1 MIARPNVVPAEAG
14 VQADFDWL
22 LRWRGRRLA
31 AWAAPP
37 IEYKSLSPPPPA
49 PLFASRAEKLEVLE
63 RLFRCTPEQRRFI
76 LRSLPRPM
84 VRALDEEWWWQAH
97 GGQEEPESAPNGEP
111 WRVWAIVAGRGFG
124 KTRAGAEWVWAR
136 AREDG
141 RARIALV
148 AATIDEVVRVM
159 IEGESGLI
167 ALARSGEA
175 ARWIPSK
182 RLLRFSSGAEAHVYS
197 AERPEALRGPQH
209 HYAWCD
215 ELAKW
220 PRLTGT
226 GQSKAGTA
234 WDNLMLGLRL
244 GDRPRTLVT
253 TTPRPGP
260 LLKRLLALPRCAV
273 THGRTDENPHLPRD
287 FREAMREMYGD
298 TRLGR
303 QELEGLLLDEFEGAL
318 WSRDLLEKA
327 RCLPPHAQHGE
338 GDQAMPG
345 GGVTGSEAMGSLENL
360 GLGAIYPSTSFADGC
375 SATGSGSRHATGMP
389 TRLHPPPHLPMGRQI
404 RRIVIGLDPPASSH
418 GDSCGIIVCAKDEE
432 GTAWV
437 LADHTAHGLSPEAWA
452 ARVAETAALYAATLV
467 VAEKNNGGEMI
478 AAVLRAADHDLP
490 VRLRHAGPSK
500 AARAEPIALR
510 FETGRARLAGFFPD
524 LEDQLCALTW
534 TGYQGPGSPDRADA
548 MVWAMTE
555 LFEKE
560 RAEPRVRRL

>member
-1 MIARPNVVPAEAG
+1 MTVTRPCPLAASKS
-14 VQADFDWL
+14 QAQAFGWL
-22 LRWRGRRLA
+22 LRWKLSRFPGPG
-31 AWAAPP
+31 AAP
-37 IEYKSLSPPPPA
+37 IEHKSLVPPA
-49 PLFASRAEKLEVLE
+49 LLPMSRRERLEVLV
-63 RLFRCTPEQRRFI
+63 RLVKCTYEQRLVV
-76 LRSLPRPM
+76 LRDLAPPA
-84 VRALDEEWWWQAH
+84 VKALEEEWWWQAH
-97 GGQEEPESAPNGEP
+97 KGQKEPKAGSNGEP

-124 KTRAGAEWVWAR
+124 KTRAGAEWIWAR

-167 ALARSGEA
+167 ELARCDEE
-175 ARWIPSK
+175 ARWIPSR
-182 RLLRFSSGAEAHVYS
+182 RLLLFPSGAEAHVYS

-244 GDRPRTLVT
+244 GDRPRTIVT

-260 LLKRLLALPRCAV
+260 LLKRILALPRCAV
-273 THGRTDENPHLPRD
+273 TKGRTDQNPHLPRD
-287 FREAMREMYGD
+287 FREAVREMYGD

-303 QELEGLLLDEFEGAL
+303 QELEGLLLEEYEGAL
-318 WSRDLLEKA
+318 WTRDLLEKA
-327 RCLPPHAQHGE
+327 RGIPSPCRGE
-338 GDQAMPG
+338 GQ
-345 GGVTGSEAMGSLENL
+345 VREANQGEGRSDVE
-360 GLGAIYPSTSFADGC
+360 GAGTVP
-375 SATGSGSRHATGMP
+375 
-389 TRLHPPPHLPMGRQI
+389 HPPAAALRAPPSPFQGEGFK
-404 RRIVIGLDPPASSH
+404 RIVIGLDPPASTH

-432 GTAWV
+432 GVAWV
-437 LADHTAHGLSPEAWA
+437 LADLTAHGLSPEAWA
-452 ARVAETAALYAATLV
+452 ARVAETAALFGATLI

-490 VRLRHAGPSK
+490 VTLRHAGPSK

-510 FETGRARLAGFFPD
+510 FETGRARLAGHFPE

-534 TGYQGPGSPDRADA
+534 SGYQGPGSPDRADA

>member
-1 MIARPNVVPAEAG
+1 MTVPRPCPLASSNL
-14 VQADFDWL
+14 QAQAFGWL
-22 LRWRGRRLA
+22 LRWRLSRFPDSGGARV
-31 AWAAPP
+31 
-37 IEYKSLSPPPPA
+37 EYKSLVPPA
-49 PLFASRAEKLEVLE
+49 PPLTSRRELLEVLE
-63 RLFRCTPEQRRFI
+63 RLAKCSYEQRLVI
-76 LRSLPRPM
+76 LRGLPPPA
-84 VRALDEEWWWQAH
+84 VKALEEEWWWQAH
-97 GGQEEPESAPNGEP
+97 GGQKEPKAASNGEP

-124 KTRAGAEWVWAR
+124 KTRAGAEWIWAR

-167 ALARSGEA
+167 ALARCDEE
-175 ARWIPSK
+175 ARWVPSK
-182 RLLRFSSGAEAHVYS
+182 RLLLFPSGAQAHLYS

-244 GDRPRTLVT
+244 GGRPRTLVT

-260 LLKRLLALPRCAV
+260 LLKRVLALPRCAV
-273 THGRTDENPHLPRD
+273 TKGRTDENPHLPRD
-287 FREAMREMYGD
+287 FREAVREMYGD

-303 QELEGLLLDEFEGAL
+303 QELEGLLLEEYEGAL
-318 WSRDLLEKA
+318 WTRELLEKA
-327 RCLPPHAQHGE
+327 RFLPPHAQHGE
-338 GDQAMPG
+338 GDQARPG
-345 GGVTGSEAMGSLENL
+345 GGVIGSEVAGSRGSL
-360 GLGAIYPSTSFADGC
+360 GLHGTYPSTTFG
-375 SATGSGSRHATGMP
+375 G
-389 TRLHPPPHLPMGRQI
+389 PPPHLPMGRQI
-404 RRIVIGLDPPASSH
+404 RRIVIGLDPPASTH
-418 GDSCGIIVCAKDEE
+418 GDSCGIVVCGKDEE
-432 GTAWV
+432 GVAWV

-452 ARVAETAALYAATLV
+452 ARVAETAALYNATLI

-490 VRLRHAGPSK
+490 VKLRHAGPSK

-510 FETGRARLAGFFPD
+510 FETGRARLAGHFPE

-534 TGYQGPGSPDRADA
+534 SGYQGPGSPDRADA